1 MSEETYRTR
10 SMPVEHL
17 SLDRHSARLAQFE
30 VIGKTADE
38 EMIRL
43 LWNTM
48 GVHELVL
55 SIAACGFFPY
65 ERLVVAREAGKNIV
79 IEGNRRLAAVRVL
92 LEPGIVDPGH
102 VTIPK
107 LSRDARES
115 LSNLPVLISTRQDYW
130 RQFAFKHVN
139 GPAKWGSYARSRY
152 ISDVHRKYG
161 VPLDDMAR
169 QIGDTHRTVQ
179 RLYRAL
185 MVLEQAE
192 RLNVFDRNDR
202 YYSFFSF
209 SHLVIAVD
217 YPAISEFIGLHSAD
231 DETTC
236 PVPDD
241 KRGELGELLR
251 WMYGSKRESQPP
263 VIARQNPH
271 LRQLAAVLGNQE
283 AVAALRDGI
292 DLDMAFELSRPAS
305 TVLEEALLDAN
316 RNLQRAHRL
325 LSTGYGGS
333 RDLLGITGTIS
344 DLAGDFYDELERK
357 HRPRR
362 RRLVPER

>member
-1 MSEETYRTR
+1 MSEESPR
-10 SMPVEHL
+10 SMPVDHL
-17 SLDRHSARLAQFE
+17 NFDCHSARLVEFE
-30 VIGKTADE
+30 VTCKTTDE
-38 EMIRL
+38 EMIQF
-43 LWNTM
+43 LWDTM
-48 GVHELVL
+48 NVHELVL
-55 SIAACGFFPY
+55 SIAASGFFPH
-65 ERLVVAREAGKNIV
+65 EALIVAKEAGKNIV

-92 LEPGIVDPGH
+92 VEPGLVDSRH

-107 LSRDARES
+107 LSKDARES
-115 LSNLPVLISTRQDYW
+115 LNELPVLIGTRRDYW
-130 RQFAFKHVN
+130 CHFAFKHVN

-152 ISDVHRKYG
+152 IADVHRKYG
-161 VPLDDMAR
+161 VPLDDIAR

-192 RLNVFDRNDR
+192 RLKVFDRNDR

-209 SHLVIAVD
+209 AHLVIAVD
-217 YPAISEFIGLHSAD
+217 YPAISEFIGLQSAD
-231 DETTC
+231 DEATC

-271 LRQLAAVLGNQE
+271 LRQLAAVLENQE
-283 AVAALRDGI
+283 AVAALRAGI
-292 DLDMAFELSRPAS
+292 DLDVAFELSRPAS

-316 RNLQRAHRL
+316 RNLQKARRL
-325 LSTGYGGS
+325 FSTGYEGS
-333 RDLLGITGTIS
+333 RDLLGITGTVA
-344 DLAGDFYDELERK
+344 DLAGDVYDEIARK
-357 HRPRR
+357 QRPRR
-362 RRLVPER
+362 RRPVAER